1 LKIAIV
7 TDIHHGPTSHNK
19 EAGWN
24 SLDALR
30 RVIDCA
36 IEEQVDLL
44 LDLGDHISDTCAEA
58 DYIVATEVA
67 ELFKTFPC
75 QRVHVMG
82 NHDVA
87 NLDVADNE
95 AIYGESMQSRV
106 VDLGVCRLIV
116 WQPRVEI
123 TMGIGLPAAEPSL
136 AWLVAALNA
145 DERPAIIATHVPL
158 SGHSQTGNYY
168 FENNPKYASYPDHQR
183 VRQAVEATGKAA
195 LWLSGHV
202 HWNTVTQINNLPHI
216 TIQSL
221 SERFTTF
228 PKTAE
233 SWALLT
239 LTDNELSLEVRGNDP
254 FYVRL
259 PFNRSGD
266 KPWITP
272 THTWTAADF
281 ADFVTGQEQEDA

>member
-1 LKIAIV
+1 MKIAIV

-19 EAGWN
+19 ETGWN
-24 SLDALR
+24 SLDALHS
-30 RVIDCA
+30 VIDCA

-44 LDLGDHISDTCAEA
+44 LDLGDHISDTNAKA
-58 DYIVATEVA
+58 DYKVATEVA
-67 ELFKTFPC
+67 EMFKTFPGH
-75 QRVHVMG
+75 RVHVVG

-87 NLDVADNE
+87 NLSVADNE

-106 VDLGVCRLIV
+106 VDLGSCRLLV
-116 WQPRVEI
+116 WQPCVEI
-123 TMGIGLPAAEPSL
+123 TMGIGLPATEPDI

-158 SGHSQTGNYY
+158 SGHSQIGNYY
-168 FENNPKYASYPDHQR
+168 FENNPQYATYPDHQR
-183 VRQAVEATGKAA
+183 VREAVEATGKAA

-233 SWALLT
+233 CWALLEIT
-239 LTDNELSLEVRGNDP
+239 QHEMSLEVRGNDP
-254 FYVRL
+254 FFVRL

-266 KPWITP
+266 QRWITP
-272 THTWTAADF
+272 THTWTEADF
-281 ADFVTGQEQEDA
+281 AEFAAGKEHEDA